1 MPFLGSKVLRTRIIP
16 EKATYRIRNQQVA
29 GSIPAGGSRHLKQYQ

>member
-1 MPFLGSKVLRTRIIP
+1 VVDVETRWTH

-29 GSIPAGGSRHLKQYQ
+29 GSIPAGGSTL